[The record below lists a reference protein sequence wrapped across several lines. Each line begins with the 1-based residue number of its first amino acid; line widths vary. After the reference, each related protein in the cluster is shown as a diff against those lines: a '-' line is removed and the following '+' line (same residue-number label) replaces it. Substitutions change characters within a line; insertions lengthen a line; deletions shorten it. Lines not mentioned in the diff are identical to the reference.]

1 MQLLLIPRKGVKVKM
16 YTKEHI
22 LKLVGVSK
30 IYGFKKNEAIKLLRS
45 GATKEEIYKKT
56 NCTVALWDVNI
67 AVPKGEIFVIIGLSG
82 CGKSTALRC
91 FNGLTIPTAGEVFFA
106 NKEIGHMTKQ
116 ELLAYRRNK
125 ISMVFQSFGLMDHRD
140 VLGNVVYGPEV
151 KGLSKEE
158 CNKIARQFIALV
170 GLEGWEHEQC
180 SNLSG
185 GMRQRVGIARALA
198 NDPEVLLMD
207 EPFSAL
213 DPLVRS
219 DMQFEL
225 LQIQQKLQKTIVFIT
240 HDIDEAFK
248 MGNTICI
255 MKEGQVVQIG
265 TPEEITM
272 RPATDYVQ
280 HFIQG
285 ATKTKVVSV
294 SNIMVRP
301 ASIVRIIDSIDHALH
316 QMRSQSLSSV
326 IVIDNNLGFAGFLSL
341 KNALQGKK
349 EGKSLGQLLERDT
362 PKVAPETPIADI
374 IPLASEAI
382 YPLVVVDEHNVLL
395 GIVTKASILSS
406 LI

>member
-1 MQLLLIPRKGVKVKM
+1 M